1 MYTQIMSD
9 CAVHSPDVRV
19 TEGVGSDNFVCF
31 RLNTRHSVE
40 KFYFIAECQE
50 IIVIII
56 IIIIHSIIKF
66 TVHSTVQ
73 LAGQ

>member
-1 MYTQIMSD
+1 MYTQIMFD

-19 TEGVGSDNFVCF
+19 TEGVGSDNSVCF
-31 RLNTRHSVE
+31 HLNIRHSVA

-56 IIIIHSIIKF
+56 IIIHSIIKF
-66 TVHSTVQ
+66 TVHSTAQ
-73 LAGQ
+73 QARQ